1 MSKTVDNRVVE
12 MQFDNK
18 QFESGIRTTLNSLK
32 KLKEGLKLDNATK
45 GFDEL
50 DKAAKHVSMD
60 HLINSVDIVGKRFT
74 TMGIVAMTVIQNIT
88 NSAMAAGKQL
98 VNAFTI
104 DPVKS
109 GFQEY
114 ETQIN
119 AVQTILANTES
130 KGSTLEDVNKAL
142 DELNHYADKTI
153 YNFTEM
159 TRNIGTF
166 TAAGVDLETS
176 VAAIKGIAN
185 LAAVSGSTSQQA
197 STAMYQLS
205 QALSAGTVKLQDWN
219 SMVNAGMGGQVFQ
232 DSLKETA
239 RVHGIAIDDMIKK
252 EGSFRETLQKG
263 WLTSEILTETLSKF
277 TGDLTESQLQ
287 SMGYT
292 AEQIQQIIK
301 MGQTASDAATK
312 VKTFTQLF
320 DTLKEAAQSGWTQSW
335 EIIIGDFEEA
345 KETLTKVSDTL
356 GAIIQASSDA
366 RNNLLEGAL
375 GERFGT
381 EKQFNELLK
390 ESGLGYKQLTT
401 VLKAS
406 AREHGVAIDQMI
418 IDNGN
423 FRASLKENWLT
434 AEILEDAMKRV
445 GKSTAEATEY
455 TVQSGDT
462 LSGIAQKFNTT
473 VDALVQLNNIKDRN
487 LINTN
492 QVLKITEG
500 QIEAAGEYTI
510 QAGDTLSEI
519 ADKYG
524 TTVEELAKL
533 NGIEDA
539 NMIITGHVLKL
550 SDALTDSIDLTDEQI
565 DSFQKLIDTLNEPTG
580 REKIIDSISNAWK
593 GLTKVLGAVH
603 DAYRDVFPAITVE
616 QFGNFIDNVH
626 EFSKKLVISDDA
638 ASKVKKTFTGLF
650 SVVKAFTSIIKGGFK
665 SAWTALT
672 GILKSFNFDLFDFGA
687 HLGDTLT
694 SFAELAESNIDLGE
708 TFSAFGE
715 WLTTS
720 LTNLR
725 AWADEV
731 GITEKAVD
739 VFNKLK
745 DGLGEFI
752 VNIKDNGRK
761 VTKIISDL
769 WSEFKSI
776 PEVQQALGLIS
787 DVFTTLYTAGSSKF
801 KMVVS
806 AIKEFVSSLSGL
818 DTVTFKDISDGLSKL
833 WTSITGFGTSGL
845 QKLSGFKDVLIGI
858 KNTVGDFVDYIID
871 KIKGFGT
878 GTSSLISKYAPSKE
892 SILGFFAIGLSA
904 GSIAAAIK
912 ILNLLN
918 KMTSSVTDVIKPITD
933 AYAALNNAKANELN
947 AKAWVKKGKAT
958 ALIAG
963 SILMVA
969 ASLKLISS
977 IPTDDLLV
985 SVSVI
990 GGMVLALGALI
1001 AITSFMEKFSDKAFS
1016 RGAKGVVSLAG
1027 SLLLVALALR
1037 VMPAVDEGLVGKLGT
1052 LALVLGGMVGVTLLL
1067 SKFGGKQ
1074 FNKSEALTIVALAGS
1089 LYIVVKALQQLTK
1102 LENSDNVGT
1111 AIWHLIEIMGAM
1123 GVLILAASKVGWMS
1137 AGSALTIMAI
1147 PVALKLMVSALKT
1160 LSKFDPNSIS
1170 IEQYISVFGSLILL
1184 MLASN
1189 LAGKHAMSFGVG
1201 MLAISAALYALVGVM
1216 NLLGGMKTS
1225 TLNKAVNV
1233 LAKIGVVFIEMAA
1246 ATKIAG
1252 TSVSQIASLVVAT
1265 AAISAMAYI
1274 AYLLTGINDATG
1286 IRNAEKVMSSIGNV
1300 FLKMGVAMRFMKSN
1314 GNTLSSITQMTVI
1327 VGSLVAVAYAVYKL
1341 SNVDPSKL
1349 EGATNAVNSIMTVF
1363 ALVSKTMMHSANT
1376 MSRKVKW
1383 SSLLM
1388 MITPMVLAV
1397 GALAVLTKLPMD
1409 DIIPAVLSLSAI
1421 MLVMGKLMESA
1432 SKIPNSSNASFL
1444 GMLKVI
1450 LAAATGIAIVVGA
1463 VIAIGAALSQIEGI
1477 ESVILSAA
1485 PVLASIGV
1493 SLGAGIGGF
1502 ISGIASYA
1510 GSAIGGALSDIATG
1524 MNDLA
1529 PAITAMGSSL
1539 GDLSQEK
1546 AAALGALADAILK
1559 FTGADFL
1566 SGLSALIGGKSLS
1579 EFGNEIAKLGDGI
1592 ASFATSTS
1600 GITDTEQL
1608 GRCVEVASALAELDE
1623 ALPRTGG
1630 KLQQW
1635 LGEKDL
1641 SNFATGVA
1649 DLGNGLKAFAESVGN
1664 QTYDTSQL
1672 SAYADI
1678 ASALAD
1684 VNSALPSTGGKL
1696 QEWLGSKD
1704 LSSFANRIG
1713 PLGRGLANFAK
1724 ALTGEGVPDDTSSL
1738 AKYAEIASA
1747 LADLNSNLPS
1757 TGGKLQEWL
1766 GSKDLYSF
1774 SGNVKELG
1782 SGLAEFAESLT
1793 TEGMPEDI
1801 SSLNKYVSVAS
1812 AIADI
1817 NNALPDSDGLKQ
1829 WLFGESSLKTFA
1841 GNLALLGGGL
1851 ADFSSKTNS
1860 IDDYDKISDAI
1871 DAITRFSNISV
1882 DEGTFADNGGVS
1894 LKEQLDN
1901 LSSGLSNFGTSIVDV
1916 DLDKIDATATSI
1928 SNVIEALNKAQN
1940 GENLSSFAQGLS
1952 NLALVNFQS
1961 FTDAWTSADV
1971 DTQLIAIGKSLT
1983 ETVASGISET
1993 SDPITTAVKDLLSS
2007 AVTSLTGDDSTT
2019 VKDSGKN
2026 IADEIGTGIGE
2037 SSESV
2042 NDGIKT
2048 ILDSGIETAG
2058 TYKDQYKQVG
2068 SDLAASLASGMNEEL
2083 GTNITSELK
2092 LISTSISSIS
2102 TSIDSVVHDE
2112 SIQTLVSE
2120 LDKLAN
2126 LDFSTLTSSLNPTT
2140 FGNVLSSFVNTG
2152 LSELGSSNTNI
2163 SSAGSGISSG
2173 IATGIT
2179 NSPEV
2184 NTAITTI
2191 LDNILTTVNS
2201 YDTQNQTE
2209 GGNIVEAIGT
2219 GMKNSPEVTSATQI
2233 IMNYG
2238 ISALQQRHP
2247 EFVSIGEYLMSG
2259 LGTGITNKEANVV
2272 AAGVK
2277 VINAAVSAMNNAAQ
2291 IHSPSRVTQKTG
2303 KFMSLGI
2310 ARGIKNYAGAVTM
2323 EAENA
2328 MTGAITVGDKMLGAM
2343 QAAMDDNV
2351 GYNPVI
2357 TPVIDLSKASG
2368 GLNTLNSA
2376 LNTNRTL
2383 RIGNIQTRGLNANL
2397 STLGSSRINQ
2407 NGEFLSALN
2416 GLRKDLR
2423 ENPRTINT
2431 TNVNGITYDDGTNV
2445 YNTVK
2450 ELVRATRVR
2459 GRV

>member
-18 QFESGIRTTLNSLK
+18 QFESGVRTTLNSLK

-50 DKAAKHVSMD
+50 DKAAKHISMD

-74 TMGIVAMTVIQNIT
+74 TMGIVAMTAIQNIT

-401 VLKAS
+401 ILKAS

-580 REKIIDSISNAWK
+580 REKIIDSIANAWK

-616 QFGNFIDNVH
+616 QLGNFIDNVH

-672 GILKSFNFDLFDFGA
+672 GILKSFNFDLFDLGA
-687 HLGDTLT
+687 RLGDTLT
-694 SFAELAESNIDLGE
+694 SFAEWAESNIDLGE
-708 TFSAFGE
+708 TFSALGE

-769 WSEFKSI
+769 WSEFKNI

-787 DVFTTLYTAGSSKF
+787 DVFTTLYTAASSKF

-818 DTVTFKDISDGLSKL
+818 DTVTFKDISDALSKL

-918 KMTSSVTDVIKPITD
+918 KMTSSVTDVIKPIAD

-990 GGMVLALGALI
+990 GGIVLALGALI

-1067 SKFGGKQ
+1067 SKFSGKQ
-1074 FNKSEALTIVALAGS
+1074 FNKSEALTIVAIAGS

-1102 LENSDNVGT
+1102 LENSGNVGT

-1225 TLNKAVNV
+1225 TLNKAINV

-1274 AYLLTGINDATG
+1274 VYLLTGINDATG

-1327 VGSLVAVAYAVYKL
+1327 AGSLVAVAYAVYKL

-1432 SKIPNSSNASFL
+1432 SKIPNSSNVSFL

-1477 ESVILSAA
+1477 ESVILSTA

-1493 SLGAGIGGF
+1493 ALGAGIGGF

-1704 LSSFANRIG
+1704 LTSFANRIG

-1782 SGLAEFAESLT
+1782 SGLAEFAKSLT

-1812 AIADI
+1812 TIADI

-1851 ADFSSKTNS
+1851 ADFSSKTNL

-1871 DAITRFSNISV
+1871 DVITRFSNISV

-1901 LSSGLSNFGTSIVDV
+1901 LSSGLSDFGTSIVDV

-1940 GENLSSFAQGLS
+1940 GENLSSFAQGLKDLS
-1952 NLALVNFQS
+1952 ITNFNTLV
-1961 FTDAWTSADV
+1961 DAWTATDV

-1993 SDPITTAVKDLLSS
+1993 SDPITTAVKDLLSN

-2026 IADEIGTGIGE
+2026 IADEIGTGISE

-2209 GGNIVEAIGT
+2209 GGSIVEAIGT

-2247 EFVSIGEYLMSG
+2247 EFVSIGEYLMNG

-2291 IHSPSRVTQKTG
+2291 IHSPSRVTWKTG

-2450 ELVRATRVR
+2450 ELIRATRVR

>member
-18 QFESGIRTTLNSLK
+18 QFESGVRTTLNSLK

-74 TMGIVAMTVIQNIT
+74 TMGIVAMTAIQNIT

-142 DELNHYADKTI
+142 DELNHYADMTI

-205 QALSAGTVKLQDWN
+205 QALAAGTVKLQDWN
-219 SMVNAGMGGQVFQ
+219 SVVNAGMGGQVFQ

-356 GAIIQASSDA
+356 GAIIQASADA

-519 ADKYG
+519 AEKYG

-533 NGIEDA
+533 NGIEDV

-580 REKIIDSISNAWK
+580 REKIIDSIANAWK

-616 QFGNFIDNVH
+616 QLSGFIDKVH
-626 EFSKKLVISDDA
+626 EFSEKLIISDDN

-650 SVVKAFTSIIKGGFK
+650 SVVKAFTSIATGGFK

-672 GILKSFNFDLFDFGA
+672 GVLKSFDFNLFDVGA
-687 HLGDTLT
+687 RVGEAL
-694 SFAELAESNIDLGE
+694 SAFAEWAQSNIDLGE
-708 TFSAFGE
+708 TFSALGE
-715 WLTTS
+715 WLKTS
-720 LTNLR
+720 ITNLK

-731 GITEKAVD
+731 GISAKAAEAL
-739 VFNKLK
+739 NKVK
-745 DGLGEFI
+745 DGLIDFFGD
-752 VNIKDNGRK
+752 IKENGKK
-761 VTKIISDL
+761 VGKILSDL
-769 WSEFKSI
+769 WDEFKNL
-776 PEVQQALGLIS
+776 PEVQQALGKVGEL
-787 DVFTTLYTAGSSKF
+787 FTSLYTAASGKI

-806 AIKEFVSSLSGL
+806 ALKEFFSSLSGL
-818 DTVTFKDISDGLSKL
+818 DTVTFKDVTDALSKL
-833 WTSITGFGTSGL
+833 WTSVTGLGTTGL
-845 QKLSGFKDVLIGI
+845 SKLSSFKDILVGIRDTIGDVI
-858 KNTVGDFVDYIID
+858 DYILD
-871 KIKGFGT
+871 KIKGFGA
-878 GTSSLISKYAPSKE
+878 GTSSIISKYAPSKE
-892 SILGFFAIGLSA
+892 TVLGFFAVGLSA
-904 GSIAAAIK
+904 GTLVSIIKAVNMVGNLASSVLDIAKPFVEALTAIK
-912 ILNLLN
+912 
-918 KMTSSVTDVIKPITD
+918 K
-933 AYAALNNAKANELN
+933 AEAANLN
-947 AKAWVKKGKAT
+947 AKAWKKKSEAVV
-958 ALIAG
+958 LIAG

-969 ASLKLISS
+969 VSLKIIADIPAGDLTRAS
-977 IPTDDLLV
+977 IAL
-985 SVSVI
+985 
-990 GGMVLALGALI
+990 GMIVFALGALAGVVAVI
-1001 AITSFMEKFSDKAFS
+1001 EKFSDKSFS
-1016 RGAKGVVSLAG
+1016 RGAKSVVALAG
-1027 SLLLVALALR
+1027 SLVLVALALR
-1037 VMPAVDEGLVGKLGT
+1037 VMPTVDASLIDKIGI
-1052 LALVLGGMVGVTLLL
+1052 LALVLGGMTGVSLILG
-1067 SKFGGKQ
+1067 KFGGKQ
-1074 FNKSEALTIVALAGS
+1074 FSKAGALSIVALAGS
-1089 LYIVVKALQQLTK
+1089 LYIVVKALQELTTIAGNQNIVSAMNI
-1102 LENSDNVGT
+1102 LVV
-1111 AIWHLIEIMGAM
+1111 IMAGMAGLM
-1123 GVLILAASKVGWMS
+1123 LVASKVGGF
-1137 AGSALTIMAI
+1137 AKGAALTIVAI
-1147 PVALKLMVSALKT
+1147 PIAIRLMVSALKA
-1160 LSKFDPNSIS
+1160 LAGFDPSSVS
-1170 IEQYISVFGSLILL
+1170 IEQYISVFGSLVLL
-1184 MLASN
+1184 MLASR
-1189 LAGKHAMSFGVG
+1189 LAGKHAMSFGIG
-1201 MLAISAALYALVGVM
+1201 MLGISIGLYAMIGVM
-1216 NLLGGMKTS
+1216 KLLGEMNS
-1225 TLNKAVNV
+1225 SSLNKSTKT
-1233 LAKIGVVFIEMAA
+1233 LAKLGGVFIELGF
-1246 ATKIAG
+1246 ATRLAG
-1252 TSVSQIASLVVAT
+1252 KSVTQMASLLVAA
-1265 AAISAMAYI
+1265 AAISALAYVV
-1274 AYLLTGINDATG
+1274 YLLTGINDATG
-1286 IRNAEKVMSSIGNV
+1286 LRNAEKAIDTIGNV
-1300 FLKMGVAMRFMKSN
+1300 FIKMGAAMALMRFS
-1314 GNTLSSITQMTVI
+1314 GNSMTSV
-1327 VGSLVAVAYAVYKL
+1327 VKLVAIAGSMVALSYAVYQL
-1341 SNVDPSKL
+1341 ASVDPSRLDAATKAL
-1349 EGATNAVNSIMTVF
+1349 ESIMTVF
-1363 ALVSKTMMHSANT
+1363 AITASAMSTVSGVTGKNVNFLGLVA
-1376 MSRKVKW
+1376 
-1383 SSLLM
+1383 
-1388 MITPMVLAV
+1388 MITPVVLAV
-1397 GALAVLTKLPMD
+1397 GALAVLTQLPMD
-1409 DIIPAVLSLSAI
+1409 NIAPAVLALSAV
-1421 MLVMGKLMESA
+1421 MLSMAKLMESV
-1432 SKIPNSSNASFL
+1432 SKLPTTSFSAIGMQL
-1444 GMLKVI
+1444 VGMLGV
-1450 LAAATGIAIVVGA
+1450 AATIGIIVAALIG
-1463 VIAIGAALSQIEGI
+1463 IGAALSRIDGI
-1477 ESVILSAA
+1477 TDIILSSA
-1485 PVLASIGV
+1485 PVLASVGIA
-1493 SLGAGIGGF
+1493 LGSGIGGLIGGF
-1502 ISGIASYA
+1502 ASVAGSGI
-1510 GSAIGGALSDIATG
+1510 GSAITDIATG
-1524 MNDLA
+1524 ISNLA
-1529 PAITAMGSSL
+1529 PAITSISGAL
-1539 GDLSQEK
+1539 GDLTQDK
-1546 AAALGALADAILK
+1546 ASALGALADAILK

-1566 SGLSALIGGKSLS
+1566 SGLSTLIGGKDLS
-1579 EFGNEIAKLGDGI
+1579 EFGDEIASLGDGI
-1592 ASFATSTS
+1592 GKFASATSN
-1600 GITDTEQL
+1600 ITDTDQL
-1608 GRCVEVASALAELDE
+1608 SRCVEVASALADLDN

-1635 LGEKDL
+1635 LGEKNL
-1641 SNFATGVA
+1641 SNFGTGVEN
-1649 DLGNGLKAFAESVGN
+1649 LGNGLKAFAESVGGL
-1664 QTYDTSQL
+1664 TVETDKL

-1684 VNSALPSTGGKL
+1684 VNSALPNTGGKL
-1696 QEWLGSKD
+1696 QDWIGSKD
-1704 LSSFANRIG
+1704 LYNFANRVG

-1724 ALTGEGVPDDTSSL
+1724 ALTEDGVPEDTSSL
-1738 AKYAEIASA
+1738 SKYAEIASA
-1747 LADLNSNLPS
+1747 LADLNRNLPS
-1757 TGGKLQEWL
+1757 TGGKLQDWL

-1782 SGLAEFAESLT
+1782 SGLSEFAKSVT
-1793 TEGMPEDI
+1793 GEGLPEDI
-1801 SSLNKYVSVAS
+1801 SSLDKYVSVAS

-1829 WLFGESSLKTFA
+1829 WLIGEASLKTFA
-1841 GNLALLGGGL
+1841 GNLSLLGGGL
-1851 ADFSSKTNS
+1851 SVFYDETKK
-1860 IDDYDKISDAI
+1860 IDDYDKISEAI
-1871 DAITRFSNISV
+1871 DLVTHFSEINV
-1882 DEGTFADNGGVS
+1882 DEGTFADNGGIS
-1894 LKEQLDN
+1894 IKEQLVD
-1901 LSSGLSNFGTSIVDV
+1901 LSSGLSDFNESIKGIE
-1916 DLDKIDATATSI
+1916 LAQIDATATSI
-1928 SNVIEALNKAQN
+1928 SHVIEALNKAQN
-1940 GENLSSFAQGLS
+1940 GKNLSSFAEGLT
-1952 NLALVNFQS
+1952 NLATTNFQS
-1961 FTDAWTSADV
+1961 LVDAWTATNV
-1971 DTQLIAIGKSLT
+1971 DNQLIEIGKSLT
-1983 ETVASGISET
+1983 TTIASGISE
-1993 SDPITTAVKDLLSS
+1993 SPDPITTAVTDLIDKAITGTTDEDSDLSS
-2007 AVTSLTGDDSTT
+2007 SGEKVAKTLADGISAATKDMEDAVTKIMDYGVSKISEYDTDFKDSGTELAEYILAGFSAKINADFESQLTTLSTT
-2019 VKDSGKN
+2019 V
-2026 IADEIGTGIGE
+2026 
-2037 SSESV
+2037 
-2042 NDGIKT
+2042 
-2048 ILDSGIETAG
+2048 
-2058 TYKDQYKQVG
+2058 
-2068 SDLAASLASGMNEEL
+2068 
-2083 GTNITSELK
+2083 
-2092 LISTSISSIS
+2092 SSIVSS
-2102 TSIDSVVHDE
+2102 TKKAVEGDSL
-2112 SIQTLVSE
+2112 SSFVSE
-2120 LDKLAN
+2120 LEKLAG
-2126 LDFSTLTSSLNPTT
+2126 LDFSTFTSSWNTDT
-2140 FGNVLSSFVNTG
+2140 ISSMLSMFS
-2152 LSELGSSNTNI
+2152 GSSITNDA
-2163 SSAGSGISSG
+2163 SSAG
-2173 IATGIT
+2173 TGIT
-2179 NSPEV
+2179 NSLASGIGSSGEV
-2184 NTAITTI
+2184 NSAIVTVLDGLITT
-2191 LDNILTTVNS
+2191 VKG
-2201 YDTQNQTE
+2201 YDTKNQEE
-2209 GGNIVEAIGT
+2209 GGNLISSIAT
-2219 GMKNSPEVTSATQI
+2219 GMENSPEVTNATQTL
-2233 IMNYG
+2233 MNSSLSTLRQKQPDFIYVGEFLANG
-2238 ISALQQRHP
+2238 IG
-2247 EFVSIGEYLMSG
+2247 I
-2259 LGTGITNKEANVV
+2259 GITNQQANVA
-2272 AAGVK
+2272 AAGARI
-2277 VINAAVSAMNNAAQ
+2277 INAAVSAMNNAAQ
-2291 IHSPSRVTQKTG
+2291 IHSPSRLTRKTG

-2310 ARGIKNYAGAVTM
+2310 ARGIQNYAGAITT
-2323 EAENA
+2323 EAKDA
-2328 MTGAITVGDKMLGAM
+2328 VAGAITVGDKMLGAM
-2343 QAAMDDNV
+2343 QAAMDENV

-2376 LNTNRTL
+2376 LDTSRTL
-2383 RIGNIQTRGLNANL
+2383 RIGTIQTRGLDATL

-2407 NGEFLSALN
+2407 NGEVISALN

-2445 YNTVK
+2445 YNAVK

-2459 GRV
+2459 GRM

>member
-18 QFESGIRTTLNSLK
+18 QFESGVRTTLNSLK
-32 KLKEGLKLDNATK
+32 KLKESLKLDNATK

-74 TMGIVAMTVIQNIT
+74 TMGIVAMTAIQNIT

-219 SMVNAGMGGQVFQ
+219 SVVNAGMGGQVFQ

-239 RVHGIAIDDMIKK
+239 HVHGIAIDDMIKK
-252 EGSFRETLQKG
+252 EGSFRETIQKG

-335 EIIIGDFEEA
+335 EIIVGDFEEA

-356 GAIIQASSDA
+356 GAIIQASADA

-445 GKSTAEATEY
+445 GKSTAKATEY

-487 LINTN
+487 IINTN

-519 ADKYG
+519 AEKYG

-580 REKIIDSISNAWK
+580 REKIIDSIANAWK
-593 GLTKVLGAVH
+593 GLTKVLGAVR

-672 GILKSFNFDLFDFGA
+672 GILKSFNFDLFDLGA
-687 HLGDTLT
+687 RLGDTLT
-694 SFAELAESNIDLGE
+694 SFAEWAESNIDLGE
-708 TFSAFGE
+708 TFSALGE

-731 GITEKAVD
+731 GITEKVVD
-739 VFNKLK
+739 VFNKFK

-769 WSEFKSI
+769 WSEFKNI

-787 DVFTTLYTAGSSKF
+787 DVFTTLYTAASSKF

-818 DTVTFKDISDGLSKL
+818 DTVTFKDISDALSKL

-858 KNTVGDFVDYIID
+858 KNTVGDFVDYIMD

-918 KMTSSVTDVIKPITD
+918 KMTSSVTDVIKPIAD

-985 SVSVI
+985 SVAVL
-990 GGMVLALGALI
+990 GGIVLALGALI

-1102 LENSDNVGT
+1102 LENGGNVGT

-1160 LSKFDPNSIS
+1160 LSKFDPNSVS

-1286 IRNAEKVMSSIGNV
+1286 IRNAEKVMNIIGNV
-1300 FLKMGVAMRFMKSN
+1300 FLKMGIAMLIMKSN
-1314 GNTLSSITQMTVI
+1314 RNTLSSITQTTVI
-1327 VGSLVAVAYAVYKL
+1327 AGSLVAIAYAVYKL

-1349 EGATNAVNSIMTVF
+1349 EGATKAVNSIMAVF
-1363 ALVSKTMMHSANT
+1363 ALVSKTMMVNANA
-1376 MSRKVKW
+1376 MSGKVKW

-1432 SKIPNSSNASFL
+1432 SKIPNSSNVSFL

-1493 SLGAGIGGF
+1493 ALGAGIGGF

-1704 LSSFANRIG
+1704 LTSFANRIG

-1724 ALTGEGVPDDTSSL
+1724 ALTNEGVPDDTSSL
-1738 AKYAEIASA
+1738 TKYAEIASA

-1829 WLFGESSLKTFA
+1829 WLFGGSDLKTFA

-1851 ADFSSKTNS
+1851 AVFSSKTNS

-1871 DAITRFSNISV
+1871 DVITRFSNISV
-1882 DEGTFADNGGVS
+1882 DEGTFADNGGVT

-1916 DLDKIDATATSI
+1916 DLDKIDATAASI
-1928 SNVIEALNKAQN
+1928 SNIIE
-1940 GENLSSFAQGLS
+1940 
-1952 NLALVNFQS
+1952 ALVNFKS

-1993 SDPITTAVKDLLSS
+1993 SDPITTAVKDLLSN

-2247 EFVSIGEYLMSG
+2247 EFVSIGEYLMNG

>member
-74 TMGIVAMTVIQNIT
+74 TMGIVAMTAIQNIT

-381 EKQFNELLK
+381 EKQFNKLLK

-401 VLKAS
+401 ILKAS

-533 NGIEDA
+533 NGIEDT

-580 REKIIDSISNAWK
+580 REKIIDSIANAWK

-626 EFSKKLVISDDA
+626 EFSKKLVISDDS

-650 SVVKAFTSIIKGGFK
+650 SVVKAFISIIKGGFK

-694 SFAELAESNIDLGE
+694 SFAEWAESNIDLGE
-708 TFSAFGE
+708 TFSALGE

-769 WSEFKSI
+769 WSEFKNI

-918 KMTSSVTDVIKPITD
+918 KMTSSVTDVIKPIAD

-985 SVSVI
+985 SVAVI
-990 GGMVLALGALI
+990 GGVVLALGALI

-1102 LENSDNVGT
+1102 LENSGNVGT

-1160 LSKFDPNSIS
+1160 LSKFDPNSVS

-1327 VGSLVAVAYAVYKL
+1327 AGSLVAVAYAVYKL

-1349 EGATNAVNSIMTVF
+1349 EGATNAVNSIMTVL

-1432 SKIPNSSNASFL
+1432 SKIPNSSNVSFL

-1493 SLGAGIGGF
+1493 ALGAGIGGF
-1502 ISGIASYA
+1502 ISGMASYA

-1539 GDLSQEK
+1539 GELSQEK

-1641 SNFATGVA
+1641 GNFATGVA

-1704 LSSFANRIG
+1704 LTSFANRIG

-1782 SGLAEFAESLT
+1782 SGLAEFAKSLT

-1829 WLFGESSLKTFA
+1829 WLFGGSDLKTFA

-1851 ADFSSKTNS
+1851 ASFSSKANS

-1871 DAITRFSNISV
+1871 DVITRFSNISV

-1928 SNVIEALNKAQN
+1928 SNIIEALNKAQN
-1940 GENLSSFAQGLS
+1940 GENLSSFAEGLN

-1961 FTDAWTSADV
+1961 FADAWTSADV
-1971 DTQLIAIGKSLT
+1971 DTQLNAIGKSLT

-1993 SDPITTAVKDLLSS
+1993 SDPITTAVKDLLSN

-2140 FGNVLSSFVNTG
+2140 FGNALSSFVNTG
-2152 LSELGSSNTNI
+2152 LSGLGASNTNI

-2209 GGNIVEAIGT
+2209 GGSIVEAIGT

-2247 EFVSIGEYLMSG
+2247 EFVSIGEYLMNG

-2310 ARGIKNYAGAVTM
+2310 ARGIKNYAGAVTT

-2351 GYNPVI
+2351 GYNPII

-2397 STLGSSRINQ
+2397 STLSSSRINQ

-2431 TNVNGITYDDGTNV
+2431 TNVNGITYDDGTNI

>member
-45 GFDEL
+45 WFDEL
-50 DKAAKHVSMD
+50 YKAAKHVSMD

-74 TMGIVAMTVIQNIT
+74 IMGIVAMTAIQNIT

-130 KGSTLEDVNKAL
+130 KGSTLEDINKAL
-142 DELNHYADKTI
+142 DELNHYADMTI

-205 QALSAGTVKLQDWN
+205 QALAAGTVKLQDWN
-219 SMVNAGMGGQVFQ
+219 SVVNAGMGGQVFQ

-356 GAIIQASSDA
+356 GAIIQASADA

-462 LSGIAQKFNTT
+462 LSEIAQKFNTT

-487 LINTN
+487 LINTD

-519 ADKYG
+519 AEKYG

-533 NGIEDA
+533 NGIEDV

-580 REKIIDSISNAWK
+580 REKIIDSIANAWK
-593 GLTKVLGAVH
+593 GLTKILGAVR

-616 QFGNFIDNVH
+616 QLSNFIDNVH
-626 EFSKKLVISDDA
+626 EFSKKLIVSDDA

-650 SVVKAFTSIIKGGFK
+650 SVVKAFASIVKGGFK

-672 GILKSFNFDLFDFGA
+672 GILKSFNFDLFDLGA
-687 HLGDTLT
+687 RLGDILT
-694 SFAELAESNIDLGE
+694 AFAEWAESNIDIGE
-708 TFSAFGE
+708 TFSVLGE
-715 WLTTS
+715 WITTS

-731 GITEKAVD
+731 GITEKIVD
-739 VFNKLK
+739 GFNKFK

-752 VNIKDNGRK
+752 ANIKDNGRK

-769 WSEFKSI
+769 WDEFKNI
-776 PEVQQALGLIS
+776 PEVQQALGFIG
-787 DVFTTLYTAGSSKF
+787 DVFTTLYTTVSSKI
-801 KMVVS
+801 KMVAT

-818 DTVTFKDISDGLSKL
+818 DTVTFKDISDALSKL

-845 QKLSGFKDVLIGI
+845 QRLSGFKDVLIGI
-858 KNTVGDFVDYIID
+858 KNTIGDFVDYIID

-918 KMTSSVTDVIKPITD
+918 KMTSSVTDVIKPIAD
-933 AYAALNNAKANELN
+933 AYAALNRAKANELN

-977 IPTDDLLV
+977 IPTDNLLV
-985 SVSVI
+985 SVAVL
-990 GGMVLALGALI
+990 GGIVLALGTLI
-1001 AITSFMEKFSDKAFS
+1001 AITSVMEKFSDKAFS

-1037 VMPAVDEGLVGKLGT
+1037 VMPSVDEGLVGRLGT
-1052 LALVLGGMVGVTLLL
+1052 LALVLGGMVGVTLIL

-1102 LENSDNVGT
+1102 LENSGNVGT

-1160 LSKFDPNSIS
+1160 LSKFDPNSVS
-1170 IEQYISVFGSLILL
+1170 IEQYISVFGSLVLL

-1274 AYLLTGINDATG
+1274 VYLLTGINDATG
-1286 IRNAEKVMSSIGNV
+1286 IRNAEKVMGSIGNV

-1314 GNTLSSITQMTVI
+1314 GNALSSITQMTVI
-1327 VGSLVAVAYAVYKL
+1327 AGSLVAVAYAVYKL

-1363 ALVSKTMMHSANT
+1363 ALVSKTMMHSVNA
-1376 MSRKVKW
+1376 MSGKVKW

-1388 MITPMVLAV
+1388 IITPMILAV

-1432 SKIPNSSNASFL
+1432 SKIPNSSNVSFL

-1493 SLGAGIGGF
+1493 ALGAGIGGF
-1502 ISGIASYA
+1502 ISGMASYV

-1529 PAITAMGSSL
+1529 PAITAIGSSL
-1539 GDLSQEK
+1539 SGLSQEK

-1608 GRCVEVASALAELDE
+1608 GRCVEVASTLAELDE

-1782 SGLAEFAESLT
+1782 SGLAEFAKALTGDDLSEENVTSL
-1793 TEGMPEDI
+1793 D
-1801 SSLNKYVSVAS
+1801 KYVSVAS
-1812 AIADI
+1812 AIAGI
-1817 NNALPDSDGLKQ
+1817 NNALPDSDGVKQ
-1829 WLFGESSLKTFA
+1829 WLLGESSLKTFA
-1841 GNLALLGGGL
+1841 GNLSLLGGGL
-1851 ADFSSKTNS
+1851 SDF
-1860 IDDYDKISDAI
+1860 I
-1871 DAITRFSNISV
+1871 DAL
-1882 DEGTFADNGGVS
+1882 G
-1894 LKEQLDN
+1894 
-1901 LSSGLSNFGTSIVDV
+1901 
-1916 DLDKIDATATSI
+1916 
-1928 SNVIEALNKAQN
+1928 KAPN
-1940 GENLSSFAQGLS
+1940 SEDFKSFAEGLKG
-1952 NLALVNFQS
+1952 LADTDFQS
-1961 FTDAWTSADV
+1961 LIDTWSSSDV

-1993 SDPITTAVKDLLSS
+1993 SDPITTAVKDLLSN

-2048 ILDSGIETAG
+2048 ILDSGIEIAG

-2140 FGNVLSSFVNTG
+2140 FGNVLSSFINTG
-2152 LSELGSSNTNI
+2152 LSGLGTSNTNI
-2163 SSAGSGISSG
+2163 STAGSGISSG

-2191 LDNILTTVNS
+2191 LDNVIATVNS

-2238 ISALQQRHP
+2238 ISALQQKHP
-2247 EFVSIGEYLMSG
+2247 EFVSVGEYLMNG

-2303 KFMSLGI
+2303 KFISLGV
-2310 ARGIKNYAGAVTM
+2310 ARGIKNYAGAVTT

-2328 MTGAITVGDKMLGAM
+2328 MTGALTVGDKMLSAM

-2357 TPVIDLSKASG
+2357 TPIIDLSKASG

>member
-18 QFESGIRTTLNSLK
+18 QFESGVRTTLNSLK
-32 KLKEGLKLDNATK
+32 KLKEGLKLNNATK

-74 TMGIVAMTVIQNIT
+74 TMGIVAMTAIQNIT

-142 DELNHYADKTI
+142 DELNHYADMTI

-205 QALSAGTVKLQDWN
+205 QALAAGTVKLQDWN

-335 EIIIGDFEEA
+335 EIIVGDFEEA

-356 GAIIQASSDA
+356 GAIIQASADA

-473 VDALVQLNNIKDRN
+473 VDALVRLNNIKDRN

-510 QAGDTLSEI
+510 QAGDTLSDI
-519 ADKYG
+519 AEKYG

-580 REKIIDSISNAWK
+580 REKIIDSIANAWK
-593 GLTKVLGAVH
+593 GLTKVLGAVR

-616 QFGNFIDNVH
+616 QLGNFIDDVH

-650 SVVKAFTSIIKGGFK
+650 SVVKAFTSIIKGGFN

-672 GILKSFNFDLFDFGA
+672 GILKSFNFDLFDLGA
-687 HLGDTLT
+687 RLGDTLT
-694 SFAELAESNIDLGE
+694 SFAEWAESNIDLGE
-708 TFSAFGE
+708 TFSTLGE

-720 LTNLR
+720 LANLR

-731 GITEKAVD
+731 GITEKVVD
-739 VFNKLK
+739 VFNKFK

-769 WSEFKSI
+769 WSEFKNI

-787 DVFTTLYTAGSSKF
+787 DVFTTLYTAASSKF

-818 DTVTFKDISDGLSKL
+818 DTVTFKDISDALSKL

-918 KMTSSVTDVIKPITD
+918 KMTSSVTDVIKPIAD

-990 GGMVLALGALI
+990 GGIVLALGALI

-1089 LYIVVKALQQLTK
+1089 LYIVVKALRQLTK
-1102 LENSDNVGT
+1102 LENSGNVGT

-1160 LSKFDPNSIS
+1160 LSKFDPNSVS

-1265 AAISAMAYI
+1265 AAISAMAYV

-1327 VGSLVAVAYAVYKL
+1327 AGSLVAVAYAVYKL

-1349 EGATNAVNSIMTVF
+1349 EGAANAVNSIMAVF
-1363 ALVSKTMMHSANT
+1363 ALVSKTMMVNANA
-1376 MSRKVKW
+1376 MSGKVKW

-1397 GALAVLTKLPMD
+1397 GTLAVLTKLPMD

-1502 ISGIASYA
+1502 ISGIASYT

-1782 SGLAEFAESLT
+1782 SGLAEFAESLS

-1871 DAITRFSNISV
+1871 DVITRFSNISV

-2102 TSIDSVVHDE
+2102 ASIDSVVHDE

-2140 FGNVLSSFVNTG
+2140 FGNALSSFVNTG
-2152 LSELGSSNTNI
+2152 LSGLGASNTNI

-2209 GGNIVEAIGT
+2209 GGSIVEAIGT

-2247 EFVSIGEYLMSG
+2247 EFVSIGEYLMNG

>member
-18 QFESGIRTTLNSLK
+18 QFESGVRTTLNSLK

-74 TMGIVAMTVIQNIT
+74 TMGIVAMTAIQNIT

-98 VNAFTI
+98 VNAFTT

-109 GFQEY
+109 GFKEY

-205 QALSAGTVKLQDWN
+205 QALAAGTVKLQDWN
-219 SMVNAGMGGQVFQ
+219 SMVNSGMGGQVFQ

-335 EIIIGDFEEA
+335 EIIVGDFEEA

-356 GAIIQASSDA
+356 GAIIQASADA

-473 VDALVQLNNIKDRN
+473 IDALVQLNNIKDRN

-519 ADKYG
+519 AEKYG

-533 NGIEDA
+533 NGIEDV

-580 REKIIDSISNAWK
+580 REKIIDSIANAWK
-593 GLTKVLGAVH
+593 GLTKVLGAVR

-616 QFGNFIDNVH
+616 QLGNFIDDVH

-650 SVVKAFTSIIKGGFK
+650 SVVKAFTSIIKGGFN

-672 GILKSFNFDLFDFGA
+672 GILKSFNFDLFDLGA
-687 HLGDTLT
+687 RLGDTLT
-694 SFAELAESNIDLGE
+694 SFAEWAEGNIDLGE
-708 TFSAFGE
+708 TFSALGE

-752 VNIKDNGRK
+752 VNSKDNGRK
-761 VTKIISDL
+761 VIKIISDL
-769 WSEFKSI
+769 WSEFKNI
-776 PEVQQALGLIS
+776 PEVQKALGLIS
-787 DVFTTLYTAGSSKF
+787 DAFTTLHTAASSKF

-818 DTVTFKDISDGLSKL
+818 DTVTFKDISDALSKL

-918 KMTSSVTDVIKPITD
+918 KMTSSVTDVIKPIAD

-985 SVSVI
+985 SVAVI
-990 GGMVLALGALI
+990 GGIVLALGALI

-1102 LENSDNVGT
+1102 LENSGNVGT

-1160 LSKFDPNSIS
+1160 LSKFDPNSVS

-1327 VGSLVAVAYAVYKL
+1327 AGSLVAVAYAVYKL

-1349 EGATNAVNSIMTVF
+1349 EGATNTINSIMTVF
-1363 ALVSKTMMHSANT
+1363 ALVSKTMMNSANT
-1376 MSRKVKW
+1376 MSSKVKW

-1432 SKIPNSSNASFL
+1432 SKIPNSSNVSFL

-1493 SLGAGIGGF
+1493 ALGAGIGGF

-1546 AAALGALADAILK
+1546 ATALGALADAILK

-1724 ALTGEGVPDDTSSL
+1724 ALTNEGVPDNTSSL

-1766 GSKDLYSF
+1766 GSKDLYGF
-1774 SGNVKELG
+1774 SANVKELG
-1782 SGLAEFAESLT
+1782 SGLSAFAKSLT

-1801 SSLNKYVSVAS
+1801 GSLNKYVSVAS

-1829 WLFGESSLKTFA
+1829 WLFGGSDLKTFA

-1871 DAITRFSNISV
+1871 DVITRFSNISV

-1894 LKEQLDN
+1894 LKEQLDD

-1916 DLDKIDATATSI
+1916 NLDKIDATAVSI

-1952 NLALVNFQS
+1952 DLALVNFQS
-1961 FTDAWTSADV
+1961 FANAWTSADV

-1993 SDPITTAVKDLLSS
+1993 SDPITTAVKDLLSN

-2068 SDLAASLASGMNEEL
+2068 SDLAASLTSGMNEEL

-2120 LDKLAN
+2120 LYKLAN

-2140 FGNVLSSFVNTG
+2140 FGNALSSFVNTG
-2152 LSELGSSNTNI
+2152 LSGLGASNTNI

-2173 IATGIT
+2173 IAIGIT

-2184 NTAITTI
+2184 STAITTI

-2209 GGNIVEAIGT
+2209 GGSIVEAIGT

-2247 EFVSIGEYLMSG
+2247 DFVSIGEYLMNG

-2310 ARGIKNYAGAVTM
+2310 ARGIKNYAGAVTT

-2397 STLGSSRINQ
+2397 STLSSSRINQ